1 VDLSLIDETLIK
13 VDNDYVWL
21 WVVVKP
27 IERTILDIRI
37 YFERNILVAE
47 QQFIQSLIKR
57 YGKYNNST
65 DGGTWYPRA
74 CTFLNIKRHNHH
86 SSKEKAS

>member
-1 VDLSLIDETLIK
+1 MYGYGLLLSQLRGLSL
-13 VDNDYVWL
+13 V
-21 WVVVKP
+21 
-27 IERTILDIRI
+27 
-37 YFERNILVAE
+37 FESQLKGLLVAQ

-57 YGKYNNST
+57 NGKYNNST

-74 CTFLNIKRHNHH
+74 CTFLHVKRYNHH